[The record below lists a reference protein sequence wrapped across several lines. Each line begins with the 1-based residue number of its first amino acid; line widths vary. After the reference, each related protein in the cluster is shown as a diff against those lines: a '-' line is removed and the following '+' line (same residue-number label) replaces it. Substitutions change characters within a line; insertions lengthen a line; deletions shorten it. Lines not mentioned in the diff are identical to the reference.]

1 MKRNRL
7 LALGLAS
14 GLLVFS
20 SMPAAQPVVRDGILT
35 DEGGMSLYVW
45 DNDVADS
52 GKSVCN
58 GVCTLTWHPYLAKDD
73 AKPVGEYGIIVR
85 EDGARQW
92 TFRGRPLYRWFD
104 DKKPGDRSGDG
115 FRGVRHLARP

>member
-1 MKRNRL
+1 MKRNHL
-7 LALGLAS
+7 LAVGLAS
-14 GLLVFS
+14 GLIAFS
-20 SMPAAQPVVRDGILT
+20 SMLVAQPVARDGILT
-35 DEGGMSLYVW
+35 DEAGMSLYVW
-45 DNDVADS
+45 DNDVTDS

-58 GVCTLTWHPYLAKDD
+58 GVCTLTWPPYLAKDH

-85 EDGARQW
+85 EDGTRQW

-104 DKKPGDRSGDG
+104 DKKPGDRAGDG